1 MDNNADNWLAERGNR
16 LCKWQWRR
24 DLLIVQ
30 KFKFSEI
37 FTHHKLSEHFIIC
50 LHIYK
55 VVILNDIYTT
65 HYMSYRVEQWS
76 HKARSIC
83 WQVVFFF
90 LEFKYNNIISWLNAC
105 FSFQMKSTLVKTL
118 LLAMT
123 ILQGNHLT
131 CIPMFIFLFDVIEMK
146 VITFIFQYKHK

>member
-76 HKARSIC
+76 HKARSI
-83 WQVVFFF
+83 WTVGKSFPF
-90 LEFKYNNIISWLNAC
+90 LEFKFINIVSWFNAS
-105 FSFQMKSTLVKTL
+105 FSFQMKSTLLITL

-131 CIPMFIFLFDVIEMK
+131 FN
-146 VITFIFQYKHK
+146 